1 MNNWVTHLLS
11 SLCLLIVFF
20 GVPESYTNSTGA
32 PAGSSGSFSDGQ
44 TSCQSC
50 HTVSMDSFSLESLV
64 SISTDLEG
72 NDYYNLGQSYYFA
85 ITASSLGIYE
95 FGFQACF
102 ENELGEKVGSLV
114 LADDIETQ
122 LLESGNYITHTIL
135 GSNASGVKTWIFNW
149 IAPLTQKGAVTLHA
163 SVLFSDNNGTIT
175 GDQVIYTF
183 QTFDEPNFGC
193 TQISAFNYN
202 PESDIE
208 DGSCL
213 FSIASDVLSL
223 SFQSLD
229 IVGVLGEELAVQINV
244 HNNSTEDLDVHVSR
258 STNGQDYPTNWFCW
272 GACYTPEISE
282 SISNLEINSGD
293 YINDFSGHMLSYSS
307 PGTYPVEYCFYPDT
321 AIEDSVCATVSF
333 TILGDIY
340 GCTDQNALN
349 YNPIANVDDESCI
362 LFPVPIWDFVTSYGY
377 THTVAINTNTSILI
391 NESSITIGDW
401 IGVFYE
407 SDSGFVCAG
416 YAEWTG
422 SNVTLIVH
430 GFDPESGQGFP
441 LSDEFIWQVWDASV
455 GVSWPMIVEY
465 SSLQPNQELFEI
477 NGFSSVISMVNV
489 NPVTEQEFELPNGW
503 SLFSTYISS
512 PEMDIVSLFEPI
524 VEDLIIVKNNIG
536 EAYIVEYQFNAIGD
550 NQPGQG
556 YLIKTSSAVNFIVDG
571 EYVKPEL
578 FPILLQQGW
587 NMVGYLRIEPIHS
600 DVIFQEL
607 LDQELIQI
615 VKDYQGNALIPD
627 WEFNGLGMMNP
638 GEGYQ
643 LKVTEESIL
652 QY

>member
-1 MNNWVTHLLS
+1 MNNWVTYLIS

-20 GVPESYTNSTGA
+20 GAPESYTNSTGA
-32 PAGSSGSFSDGQ
+32 PAGSSGSFSDEQ
-44 TSCQSC
+44 TTCESC
-50 HTVSMDSFSLESLV
+50 HTASIDSFSLASQV
-64 SISTDLEG
+64 SIYTELEG
-72 NDYYNLGQSYYFA
+72 SDYYNLGQSYYFA

-102 ENELGEKVGSLV
+102 ENELGEKVGELL

-122 LLESGNYITHTIL
+122 LLENGNYITHTIL
-135 GSNASGVKTWIFNW
+135 GTNASGVKTWVFNW
-149 IAPLTQKGAVTLHA
+149 VAPLTQKGAVTLHA

-175 GDQVIYTF
+175 GDQVIYTS

-202 PESDIE
+202 PQSDIE

-213 FSIASDVLSL
+213 FSIESEALSL

-229 IVGVLGEELAVQINV
+229 VVGVLGEELQIQINV
-244 HNNSTEDLDVHVSR
+244 HNNSIEDLVVHVSR
-258 STNGQDYPTNWFCW
+258 STISQYYPTNWFCW
-272 GACYTPEISE
+272 GACYIPAVSE
-282 SISNLEINSGD
+282 SVNDLGINAGG
-293 YINDFSGHMLSYSS
+293 YIDDFSGHMLSYSS
-307 PGTYPVEYCFYPDT
+307 PGTYPIEYCFYSEN
-321 AIEDSVCATVSF
+321 AIEDSICATVNF
-333 TILGDIY
+333 TILGELL
-340 GCTDQNALN
+340 GCTDPNALN
-349 YNPIANVDDESCI
+349 FNPVANADDGTCI
-362 LFPVPIWDFVTSYGY
+362 LFPIPIWDFVISYGY
-377 THTVAINTNTSILI
+377 THTVAINTNASILI
-391 NESSITIGDW
+391 NESPITIGDW

-416 YAEWTG
+416 YTVWTG
-422 SNVTLIVH
+422 SNVNLIVH

-441 LSDEFIWQVWDASV
+441 LSDEFSWQVWDASV

-465 SSLQPNQELFEI
+465 SSLQTNQELFEI

-489 NPVTEQEFELPNGW
+489 SPITEQEFELPNGW
-503 SLFSTYISS
+503 SLFSTYMSS
-512 PEMDIVSLFEPI
+512 PEMDIVNLFDPI
-524 VEDLIIVKNNIG
+524 VDDLIIVKNNTG

-556 YLIKTSSAVNFIVDG
+556 YLIKTSSAVSFSVEG
-571 EYVKPEL
+571 AYVKPEL
-578 FPILLQQGW
+578 FPISLQEGW
-587 NMVGYLRIEPIHS
+587 NMVGYLHPEPIHS

-607 LDQELIQI
+607 LDQDLIQI

-627 WEFNGLGMMNP
+627 WGFNGLGMMNP

-643 LKVTEESIL
+643 LKVFEESIL